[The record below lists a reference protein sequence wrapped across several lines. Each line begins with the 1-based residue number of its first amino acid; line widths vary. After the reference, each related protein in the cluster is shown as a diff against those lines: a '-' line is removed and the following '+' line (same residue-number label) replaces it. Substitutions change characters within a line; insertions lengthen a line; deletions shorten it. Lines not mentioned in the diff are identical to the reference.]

1 MTLWNP
7 WHGCHKYSAGCANC
21 YVYRMDERYGR
32 DSSVVKKTKDF
43 ALPVKKKK
51 DGSWKIQEGVVYT
64 CFSSDFFVEEAD
76 AWRKEAWSFMKQRS
90 DLHFYMITKRVERI
104 LPNLPDDWQS
114 GYENVT
120 TCATIE
126 NQIEAERRLPIY
138 MELPIRHK
146 ELICEPLLED
156 IDLTLWLDE
165 RIEQVTAG
173 GESGDEARMCDYA
186 WILHLREQCLNKKIP
201 FYFKQTGARFVKDG
215 ICYHIPRKQQL
226 TQARKANID
235 YLAVYPNFKK

>member
-120 TCATIE
+120 ICATIE
-126 NQIEAERRLPIY
+126 N
-138 MELPIRHK
+138 
-146 ELICEPLLED
+146 
-156 IDLTLWLDE
+156 
-165 RIEQVTAG
+165 
-173 GESGDEARMCDYA
+173 
-186 WILHLREQCLNKKIP
+186 
-201 FYFKQTGARFVKDG
+201 
-215 ICYHIPRKQQL
+215 
-226 TQARKANID
+226 
-235 YLAVYPNFKK
+235 